1 MDNDDEKREL
11 LKEMEL
17 LVKSVS
23 HLKIQIQELINKNS
37 ELKKTRLFFRRGQN
51 FLKVIYMNDD
61 EKKTYFKRNNNSN
74 AI

>member
-23 HLKIQIQELINKNS
+23 QLKTQIQELINKNS
-37 ELKKTRLFFRRGQN
+37 DLLKRVYCLEEEKI
-51 FLKVIYMNDD
+51 FLK
-61 EKKTYFKRNNNSN
+61 
-74 AI
+74 